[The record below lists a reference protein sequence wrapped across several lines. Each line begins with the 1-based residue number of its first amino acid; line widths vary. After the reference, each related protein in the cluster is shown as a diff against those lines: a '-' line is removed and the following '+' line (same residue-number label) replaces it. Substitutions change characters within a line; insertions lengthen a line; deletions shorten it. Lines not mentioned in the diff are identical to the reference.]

1 MITLIRISDA
11 AAELGISVST
21 ARDWFYRG
29 ILEGET
35 KPRRDGKLS
44 LRVTIASVEKKAKEL
59 EAERSKRK

>member
-1 MITLIRISDA
+1 MITLMRISDA
-11 AAELGISVST
+11 AEALGISVGT

-59 EAERSKRK
+59 EAERKRG